1 MKKSNKKIDE
11 KGLYLYELHL
21 SNGKFYVGITNEPE
35 SRFAKHRSGNSS
47 PFINKNLP
55 IIEIKKT
62 LLKTTNRERALKLET
77 EKTIEL
83 IQKYGIK
90 NVYGGEIV
98 GDYHDRI
105 AKFKLYFNRMNHN
118 FIKAPK
124 SNENFTSIYDEYF

>member
-1 MKKSNKKIDE
+1 MKNSIKKGDE

-21 SNGKFYVGITNEPE
+21 SNGKYYVGITNEPE

-83 IQKYGIK
+83 IQKYGIA
-90 NVYGGEIV
+90 NVYGGQIV

-105 AKFKLYFNRMNHN
+105 AKFKLYFNRLNNN
-118 FIKAPK
+118 FIKVPK
-124 SNENFTSIYDEYF
+124 NNDYYPSIYDEYF